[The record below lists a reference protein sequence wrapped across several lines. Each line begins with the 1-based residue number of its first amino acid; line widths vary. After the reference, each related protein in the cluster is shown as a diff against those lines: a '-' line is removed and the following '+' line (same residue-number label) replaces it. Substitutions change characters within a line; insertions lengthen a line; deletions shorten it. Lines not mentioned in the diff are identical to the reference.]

1 MIKALQITA
10 PDQGG
15 TSMTNV
21 VQFSGTSDGADRKK
35 AARAQ
40 LVKVKSAARKAV
52 EAVEEFTNAVKLFHL
67 EGYWLE
73 LGYANPAECYRTEL
87 APFLPGAVGP
97 VRSQLFGTFKELGMS
112 NVEIAAATGVSEF
125 TVRNDARSSSSMAI
139 EGVDHGPGGEPDET
153 DASDQAIE
161 ASDWPVSEPGEP
173 GPMDDTG
180 EAYAEPD
187 ETVEVEIVEVDET
200 DEIIDAE
207 IVEESPGKPQAP
219 AALLIDRTDKI
230 IAQIDRL
237 TDQLEKLAADKR
249 WPGERRKILARM
261 KVGLGQLGSA
271 LDVVQAK

>member
-1 MIKALQITA
+1 
-10 PDQGG
+10 
-15 TSMTNV
+15 MTNV
-21 VQFSGTSDGADRKK
+21 VQFSGATGDERKK

-40 LVKVKSAARKAV
+40 MLKVKSAAKKAV
-52 EAVEEFTNAVKLFHL
+52 DAVEEFTNAVKLFHL
-67 EGYWLE
+67 EGYWLD
-73 LGYANPAECYRTEL
+73 LGYSNPAECYRTEL

-112 NVEIAAATGVSEF
+112 NVEIAAATGVNES
-125 TVRNDARSSSSMAI
+125 TVRRSSSSAGA
-139 EGVDHGPGGEPDET
+139 ENDDLDLDGEPDET

-161 ASDWPVSEPGEP
+161 ASDWPVAEPDEDASV
-173 GPMDDTG
+173 DDTG
-180 EAYAEPD
+180 EAYAEPG
-187 ETVEVEIVEVDET
+187 EATEVEPDEVDEA

-207 IVEESPGKPQAP
+207 IVDESPGKSQAP

-230 IAQIDRL
+230 ITQIDRL